1 MIENK
6 FKNYIKLLKTSAD
19 SMEFVKNIASIEK
32 RLKVLFDSSELNLI
46 FKNVDNLQKILK
58 KKRNK

>member
-6 FKNYIKLLKTSAD
+6 FKNYINLLKTSTD

-32 RLKVLFDSSELNLI
+32 KLQVLFDSSELNLI

-58 KKRNK
+58 KKINK